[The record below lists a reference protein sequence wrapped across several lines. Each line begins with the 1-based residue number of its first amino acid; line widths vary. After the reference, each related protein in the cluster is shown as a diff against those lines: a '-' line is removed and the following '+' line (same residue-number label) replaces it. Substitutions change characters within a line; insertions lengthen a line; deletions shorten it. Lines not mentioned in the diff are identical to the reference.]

1 MALLPQIA
9 ETVSK
14 IDLETIPLARR
25 EMLQPLIE
33 YIREKV
39 SKGLAVRL
47 NFICTHNSRRSHL
60 AQVWA
65 QAMAY
70 HFSFDRVF
78 TYSGGTESTALYPM
92 VVETLRRSGF
102 QVETIAERQ
111 NPVYAIKH
119 SANESP
125 IIGFSK
131 RWDDDFNP
139 QSEFAAI
146 LTCSQAD
153 ENCPFIRGA
162 ESRIALNYEDPKRF
176 DNSPVKAQ
184 SYAER
189 SMQIAAEMFYV
200 YKIVGEELGRKN

>member
-14 IDLETIPLARR
+14 IDLETISPARN

-33 YIREKV
+33 YIRERA

-65 QAMAY
+65 QAMAHY
-70 HFSFDRVF
+70 FSFDRV
-78 TYSGGTESTALYPM
+78 TCYSGGTESTALYPM

-102 QVETIAERQ
+102 QVETISERQ

-119 SANESP
+119 SANEPP

-139 QSEFAAI
+139 QSQFAAI

-153 ENCPFIRGA
+153 ENCPFIQGA

-176 DNSPVKAQ
+176 DDSPVKAQ